1 MKQGGQMKLDAVCFV
16 GEQGSFRASAAV
28 EFLLVVLLLLCVC
41 QVPLTAAQTTPAV
54 KTTAEARQASNEN
67 RIRTQLSARDQV
79 VISSELAAKI
89 AALPLREGDSFKR
102 GATLVAFDCSLYN
115 AQLKKAEAVAESAK
129 QSVLVNKRMAE
140 LNSIGVLEMQLA
152 VNKAKEAEA
161 DVNYM
166 LASVQKCVIT
176 APYNGRIA
184 KRMVANHQYVNM
196 GTPLLDILD
205 SNQLEVQMIVPS
217 RWLVWLKPGL
227 GFSIAIEELGKSYAA
242 KVTQLGAR
250 IDPVSQTV
258 TITGKM
264 DVNSP
269 ELLAGMSGWASFPQ
283 P

>member
-1 MKQGGQMKLDAVCFV
+1 MKIDVFLVSGLFISIVTLWT
-16 GEQGSFRASAAV
+16 SSA
-28 EFLLVVLLLLCVC
+28 
-41 QVPLTAAQTTPAV
+41 AAQTSPTQS
-54 KTTAEARQASNEN
+54 TNEN
-67 RIRTQLSARDQV
+67 RIRTQLSARDAV

-89 AALPLREGDSFKR
+89 AELPLREGDSFKR
-102 GATLVAFDCSLYN
+102 GATLVAFDCSLYD

-140 LNSIGVLEMQLA
+140 LNSVGALEVQLA

-166 LASVQKCVIT
+166 LASVRKCVIT

-217 RWLVWLKPGL
+217 RWLVWLKLGL
-227 GFSIAIEELGKSYAA
+227 GFSIAIEELGKNYAA
-242 KVTQLGAR
+242 KVTQIGAR
-250 IDPVSQTV
+250 IDPISQTV

-269 ELLAGMSGWASFPQ
+269 ELLAGMSGWASFSQ